1 MSNKFVISF
10 KVSPN
15 CIFIVLFSFFTV
27 IFPSCQ
33 RLSYDWRPRRFVNMM
48 TSYNRRKF
56 YLINKHRIPNQ
67 VIARTSHNRKY
78 LPRVISA
85 RVAFPL
91 LSHNLCRLHCSYLQW
106 IINSSEQSRSLATLN
121 SFLHVSS
128 CVQWSLCAKTWRL
141 MLLSLMLAKRS
152 ILIQQNL
159 NWKPYGLLLNAI
171 VPIKQRRSST

>member
-1 MSNKFVISF
+1 MAGFEKCEYKEGTFHWHMSNKFVISF

-67 VIARTSHNRKY
+67 VIARTSHTRKY

-91 LSHNLCRLHCSYLQW
+91 LSHNLCRLHCSYLRW

-159 NWKPYGLLLNAI
+159 N
-171 VPIKQRRSST
+171 